1 MDPFKFQIIT
11 TEKRGTILRKAS
23 FGCLSGIP
31 TINITKGCLL
41 GCVYCYAR
49 GYKIA
54 PEKGKVYL
62 FANIPNLL
70 EKYFNSPRKK
80 SLPSLVIFNTASD
93 CFQPHPDILNTT
105 YITMEILLKKGVQIA
120 FLTKGIITERF
131 FRLFS
136 KYSSYV
142 MPSITINSL
151 DKEYVAKYEPN
162 TASPLERI
170 KNLKELINI
179 GIKPGVRIDPI
190 IPFVNDSEESFERL
204 LSKIS
209 EIGIKE
215 VTASSIHIRPS
226 IENILKKEL
235 SDIHKELLFSYF
247 KTQNW
252 RKIANGPFEKLVPLP
267 LRKKIYERLK
277 VIADK
282 KGIHVKICQ
291 CKNPDLKGDKC
302 FSLKSKNRVSYGQL
316 PLFLC

>member
-1 MDPFKFQIIT
+1 MAEIVNRHNFLDFVYDFYMKMKSKDVNLVYEGEITHQITKAFTSLTESKMLREEEPNVVQKKVFHVMVECLQNISKHASHNEGAESEKQGKGIFMVSKGESEYLVT
-11 TEKRGTILRKAS
+11 TGNSIPTEKIEGLR
-23 FGCLSGIP
+23 FM
-31 TINITKGCLL
+31 
-41 GCVYCYAR
+41 
-49 GYKIA
+49 
-54 PEKGKVYL
+54 
-62 FANIPNLL
+62 L
-70 EKYFNSPRKK
+70 EN
-80 SLPSLVIFNTASD
+80 
-93 CFQPHPDILNTT
+93 
-105 YITMEILLKKGVQIA
+105 
-120 FLTKGIITERF
+120 
-131 FRLFS
+131 
-136 KYSSYV
+136 
-142 MPSITINSL
+142 INSL